1 MARYEH
7 LPIFRHAY
15 DLTLELD
22 RRVHRFSRYHKYS
35 IGSDLRDTS
44 RELLRLII
52 WANNTAERRTVLED
66 IRRQAEYLKV
76 MLRLAYETGAFPGGN
91 KAYLFLAERAVEI
104 AKQNEGWI
112 KSGLSTAG
120 GNRNK
125 SEQGDR

>member
-22 RRVHRFSRYHKYS
+22 KRVHGFSRYHKYS

-52 WANNTAERRTVLED
+52 RANNSRKRMPVLLD
-66 IRRQAEYLKV
+66 IRWQAEYLKV
-76 MLRLAYETGAFPGGN
+76 LLRLAYESGAFPRGK

-112 KSGLSTAG
+112 KSGPGTAG
-120 GNRNK
+120 GNRK
-125 SEQGDR
+125 EFEQ